1 MKHDLNRCVIW
12 LTGASSGIGAE
23 LAKKISATDCTLILS
38 SRNSDSLAAIAKL
51 CKNKPDI
58 MPLDVTDNEATK
70 AVITKISEQYSRLDI
85 VIFNAGDCI
94 YVDIDKLDPLPF
106 EQMIKTNFLS
116 TVYGVCA
123 SLPLLRKAIEP
134 HIVIMSSSVVYLG
147 LARAEA
153 YGASKAAARYF
164 AQALNVHLASVK
176 IPVSIIYPGF
186 VKTALTDKNDFPMPF
201 LISADKAAKYILRGI
216 VNYKS
221 EIRFPFALIL
231 VLRLLGA
238 LPAKIQ
244 AQLLKNMV
252 KNK

>member
-1 MKHDLNRCVIW
+1 MCL
-12 LTGASSGIGAE
+12 GAIYWARP
-23 LAKKISATDCTLILS
+23 KKVYYANTH
-38 SRNSDSLAAIAKL
+38 SDAA
-51 CKNKPDI
+51 DI
-58 MPLDVTDNEATK
+58 DFDDKFIYQEINLDVAARK
-70 AVITKISEQYSRLDI
+70 
-85 VIFNAGDCI
+85 
-94 YVDIDKLDPLPF
+94 LPF

-153 YGASKAAARYF
+153 YGASKAAVRYF

-201 LISADKAAKYILRGI
+201 LISAHKAANYIFRGI

-231 VLRLLGA
+231 GLRLLGA

-244 AQLLKNMV
+244 AYLLKNMV
-252 KNK
+252 NNK